1 MLRNQDVSIGDNIR
15 NVKRMKGWEP
25 LGERIGLAIEGGRQ
39 GVVGDVDGGLVYGG
53 GPIQSSQCAML
64 SVFQPCQYLN
74 QGHVHQPHYNE
85 HHHHHHHHHCLV
97 TPTLDGVVKFGG
109 FKPINIVK

>member
-1 MLRNQDVSIGDNIR
+1 MFQDVRDNIR

-39 GVVGDVDGGLVYGG
+39 GVG
-53 GPIQSSQCAML
+53 GPTQYQL

-74 QGHVHQPHYNE
+74 QGHVHPPHYNE
-85 HHHHHHHHHCLV
+85 HHHHHHHC
-97 TPTLDGVVKFGG
+97 T
-109 FKPINIVK
+109 NI